1 VVYRPVLVSAADNW
15 IITLFNSDADEAAYK
30 IILAGAAVA
39 SGTPAEMGVSV
50 AGTDVASGGALAFST
65 GVNVAI
71 TKDIIISNTGTDAL
85 LIAGYWTAN
94 SAPAGT
100 VAFTTVQ
107 APPASIPAGGT
118 GVWKVKFLPSAAGS
132 AFAAKLTLHNT
143 DPDEGTYLVNLT
155 GATTP

>member
-1 VVYRPVLVSAADNW
+1 MESAHARGILVRFLEPYDPDSMPVE
-15 IITLFNSDADEAAYK
+15 TAYK

-100 VAFTTVQ
+100 VAFSTV
-107 APPASIPAGGT
+107 
-118 GVWKVKFLPSAAGS
+118 
-132 AFAAKLTLHNT
+132 
-143 DPDEGTYLVNLT
+143 
-155 GATTP
+155 